1 MAYVYDYLKG
11 DMMHEHPIKVVGS
24 EPASAKEGSLIID
37 TSDDGMK
44 VYYGGSWQLL
54 HTLVA
59 ATPSF
64 LLLETGDFILL
75 EDGFK
80 LQLN

>member
-1 MAYVYDYLKG
+1 
-11 DMMHEHPIKVVGS
+11 MMHEHPIRLVNG
-24 EPASAKEGSLIID
+24 EPASAKEGALIID

-54 HTLVA
+54 HTLTPSA
-59 ATPSF
+59 PSF
-64 LLLETGDFILL
+64 LLLEDGFYLLL

-80 LQLN
+80 LQFE